1 MGQMSPDRL
10 KVCDTKYMDK
20 YRTLRRLVERFI
32 AATNASDVDASVA
45 LFAGDAVIDDPSTG
59 HRFEGHAGIRTYVEH
74 YFIGYRTVTKLL
86 SLHPK
91 NDGHA
96 RVRVDFTG
104 DFGHEIGLLDFTVSA
119 SGLIERIDADL
130 I

>member
-1 MGQMSPDRL
+1 MA
-10 KVCDTKYMDK
+10 KHCN
-20 YRTLRRLVERFI
+20 LRRLAERFI
-32 AATNASDVDASVA
+32 AATNASDVDASLA
-45 LFAGDAVIDDPSTG
+45 LFAGDAVIDDPSMG
-59 HRFEGHAGIRTYVEH
+59 HRFEGHASIRTYVER

-86 SLHPK
+86 SLHRK
-91 NDGHA
+91 DDRHA

-130 I
+130 V